1 MIYQKY
7 YGSNQ
12 TENIMV
18 VPWYVV
24 DIAVLVID
32 LPQYTH
38 IKYRHQY
45 NYVWSYIIIY
55 QLVTFWLVDIAIE
68 NGPFIDYSSIK
79 SY

>member
-18 VPWYVV
+18 APWYVV

-38 IKYRHQY
+38 IKYRHQ
-45 NYVWSYIIIY
+45 IITYGHI
-55 QLVTFWLVDIAIE
+55 
-68 NGPFIDYSSIK
+68 S
-79 SY
+79 